1 MGDHPKALRILVH
14 NLGDHQAAERYCDR
28 ISEGEEVKVRQ
39 QLFLSLFRTY
49 LEAKPGE
56 NQSPVYFEE
65 LAKDL
70 ANRRA
75 FDFRPMELVAAMPP
89 HWNLRSINEALKKA
103 GMKSKKESHEAR
115 ITAELSKGDYINL
128 QMENMMFSKMSF
140 RLTENE

>member
-1 MGDHPKALRILVH
+1 MGDHPKALGILVH

-39 QLFLSLFRTY
+39 QLFLFLFRTY

-115 ITAELSKGDYINL
+115 ITAELSKGDYTNL
-128 QMENMMFSKMSF
+128 KLENMMFSKMSF
-140 RLTENE
+140 KLTENE

>member
-28 ISEGEEVKVRQ
+28 ISEGKEERARQ
-39 QLFLSLFRTY
+39 ELFLSLFKTY
-49 LEAKPGE
+49 LEAEPGE

-75 FDFRPMELVAAMPP
+75 FDFRPAALVAAMPP
-89 HWNLRSINEALKKA
+89 QWNLKSIHEALKKV
-103 GMKSKKESHEAR
+103 GMKSKKDSHEAR
-115 ITAELSKGDYINL
+115 ITAELSKGDYTNL
-128 QMENMMFSKMSF
+128 QMENMMFSKMCF
-140 RLTENE
+140 KLTENE

>member
-1 MGDHPKALRILVH
+1 MGDHPKALRTLVH

-28 ISEGEEVKVRQ
+28 ISEGKEERARQ
-39 QLFLSLFRTY
+39 ELFLSLFKTY

-75 FDFRPMELVAAMPP
+75 FDFRPAALVAAMPP
-89 HWNLRSINEALKKA
+89 QWNLKSIHEALKKV
-103 GMKSKKESHEAR
+103 GMKSKKDSHEAR
-115 ITAELSKGDYINL
+115 ITAELSKGDYTNL
-128 QMENMMFSKMSF
+128 QMENMMFSKMCF
-140 RLTENE
+140 RLTDNE

>member
-1 MGDHPKALRILVH
+1 MGDHPKALRTLVH

-28 ISEGEEVKVRQ
+28 ISEGKEERARQ
-39 QLFLSLFRTY
+39 ELFLSLFKTY

-75 FDFRPMELVAAMPP
+75 FDFRPAALVAAMPMQ
-89 HWNLRSINEALKKA
+89 WNLKSIHEALKKA
-103 GMKSKKESHEAR
+103 GMKSKKDSHEAR
-115 ITAELSKGDYINL
+115 ITAELSKGDYTNL
-128 QMENMMFSKMSF
+128 QMENMMFSKMCF
-140 RLTENE
+140 RLTDNE